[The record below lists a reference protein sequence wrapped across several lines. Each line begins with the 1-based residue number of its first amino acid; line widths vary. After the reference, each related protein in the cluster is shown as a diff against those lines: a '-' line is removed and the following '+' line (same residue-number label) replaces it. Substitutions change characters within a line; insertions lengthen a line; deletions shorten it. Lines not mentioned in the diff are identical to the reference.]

1 MSRAATLR
9 SAKAVLF
16 DIDGTLVDSMAML
29 VAGLGDAVEQ
39 FTGLRPTAEAI
50 LATIGTP
57 LTRQAEIFAGK
68 PLSESEIQRF
78 VELALECY
86 EAHSDLEQPF
96 PAALE
101 ALRLCFVN
109 GLPTCLVTSR
119 NAIELARF
127 LARFSHTPYVTTSVC
142 SSDVRAPTP
151 APDSAILACTRLGV
165 RPEEAF
171 FIGDSLFDIR
181 CAQAADV
188 ASVAVTYGAS
198 PAETLAAEHPDLLF
212 ETPEALLAWVHEA
225 VETAPCHA
233 KN

>member
-1 MSRAATLR
+1 MSRAFTLR

-39 FTGLRPTAEAI
+39 FTGLRPSAEAI

-57 LTRQAEIFAGK
+57 LTRQAETFAGRS
-68 PLSESEIQRF
+68 LEDSEIQRF
-78 VELALECY
+78 VQLALDCY
-86 EAHSDLEQPF
+86 EAHSDLEESF
-96 PAALE
+96 PPALE
-101 ALRLCFVN
+101 ALRMCHEN
-109 GLPTCLVTSR
+109 GLSTCLVTSR
-119 NAIELARF
+119 NSIELERF
-127 LARFSHTPYVTTSVC
+127 LARFSHTPYVTSTVC
-142 SSDVRAPTP
+142 SSDVRAPKP
-151 APDSAILACTRLGV
+151 APDSAILACTRLGA

-181 CAQAADV
+181 CAQAAGV

-212 ETPEALLAWVHEA
+212 DTPDALLAWVQDA
-225 VETAPCHA
+225 FETAPCHA